1 MFGTL
6 LAASVCLLAWVAVE
20 RSPTPEAAADSL
32 RALGMLMTL
41 VTGAFSATWWHQS
54 ADLSNRLADQ
64 ELPDKDRQREANLLN
79 GAAATSTALAL
90 IASVFSS
97 LQWNS
102 LEGRLA
108 GASFLALLAISGG
121 EIREA
126 AAASM
131 RQRLRARSMLGI
143 AILVVATA
151 LFIHLHVAM

>member
-1 MFGTL
+1 MFGIL
-6 LAASVCLLAWVAVE
+6 LAAFVCLLGWVAIE
-20 RSPTPEAAADSL
+20 CSPTPEAAADSL

-41 VTGAFSATWWHQS
+41 VAGAFSAIWWHQS
-54 ADLSNRLADQ
+54 ASLSNCLADQ
-64 ELPDKDRQREANLLN
+64 DLPDKDRQREANLLN

-108 GASFLALLAISGG
+108 GVSFLALLAISGG
-121 EIREA
+121 EVRKA
-126 AAASM
+126 AVASM
-131 RQRLRARSMLGI
+131 RQRLHARSILGI

-151 LFIHLHVAM
+151 LFVHLHILM